1 MRMPN
6 SRQLS
11 EEQLDIFE
19 DAPIDGSILVTGPP
33 GTGKTVIAF
42 LRAQTLAKKNQDVV
56 VLMYNR
62 VLRRYAENVASEI
75 EGSVDSKTMHSW
87 LPEWWRSHRI
97 TQDEGLKTF
106 FIDGNRVY
114 VNCPIEEKEELK
126 KLRGYGWDKNRKNP
140 FTNKR
145 GMWYVW
151 QSHYNSDPEK
161 YSKWTGASY
170 EPPEPERWSYDWLT
184 MRDQYLEVEDEQ
196 LNDWGHLI
204 IDEAQDFEPEMYMF
218 LRMASKQLD
227 QGGLT
232 ILADENQRLE
242 ESRHSSLQD
251 IRSAL
256 KILQDREFKLTKN
269 FRNTEQI
276 ARVASH
282 FYVGLESG
290 VPDLPDR
297 QGNKPV
303 LISTVNSEQQ
313 IKNICGY
320 LRYRGAL
327 EVGVIVDS
335 DEERS
340 YFCEKLSESLS
351 TYTVQTYTS
360 EKYWESESLTF
371 DTQGVVTVL
380 HRKSCKGLE
389 FDVVFVPQL
398 HKFAVEDV
406 DITTFKM
413 NMYVICSRA
422 RNDLFFLSNGGT
434 SSNPEFF
441 RHFPARDSGLIEYR
455 EQH

>member
-1 MRMPN
+1 MKMPN

-19 DAPIDGSILVTGPP
+19 DAPIDDAILVTGPP

-42 LRAQTLAKKNQDVV
+42 LRAQTLAKKNQDVI
-56 VLMYNR
+56 VLMFNR
-62 VLRRYAENVASEI
+62 VLRRYTENVASQI
-75 EGSVDSKTMHSW
+75 EGSVQSKTMHSW
-87 LPEWWRSHRI
+87 LPEWWRSHKI

-114 VNCPIEEKEELK
+114 VNCPREEKEELK
-126 KLRGYGWDKNRKNP
+126 KLRGYGWDKNRINP

-145 GMWYVW
+145 GMWFVW
-151 QSHYNSDPEK
+151 LNRYNSDPDK
-161 YSKWTGASY
+161 FSKWTGASY
-170 EPPEPERWSYDWLT
+170 EPPELERWCYDWLT
-184 MRDQYLEVEDEQ
+184 MRDQYLDLEDEQ

-204 IDEAQDFEPEMYMF
+204 IDEAQDFEPEMYAF

-227 QGGLT
+227 NGGLT

-256 KILQDREFKLTKN
+256 KIQKDREFKLTKN

-276 ARVASH
+276 AKVASH

-297 QGNKPV
+297 QGSKPV
-303 LISTVNSEQQ
+303 LVSTINSAQQVKFISNF
-313 IKNICGY
+313 
-320 LRYRGAL
+320 LRFKGAL

-335 DEERS
+335 EDDRA
-340 YFCEKLSESLS
+340 YFYDALSESLS
-351 TYTVQTYTS
+351 SYTVQTYTS
-360 EKYWESESLTF
+360 SNYMDSESMTF

-398 HKFAVEDV
+398 QRFAVEDV

-422 RNDLFFLSNGGT
+422 RSDLFFF
-434 SSNPEFF
+434 E
-441 RHFPARDSGLIEYR
+441 
-455 EQH
+455 